1 MKIAWVLLFTFLVNL
16 PFGRLRRNERKFS
29 FKWWLYIHLPIP
41 LIIALRIWL
50 HINAWLIPLVVLA
63 AVAGQAVGGRL
74 KLNPEP
80 S

>member
-1 MKIAWVLLFTFLVNL
+1 MKILAVLLFTFLINL
-16 PFGRLRRNERKFS
+16 PFGWLRRNEKKFT

-50 HINAWLIPLVVLA
+50 QINPWLIPLIIAV
-63 AVAGQAVGGRL
+63 AVAGQAIGARL
-74 KLNPEP
+74 KLNPQP

>member
-1 MKIAWVLLFTFLVNL
+1 MKIALVLLFTFLINL
-16 PFGRLRRNERKFS
+16 PFGWLRRNEKKFT

-41 LIIALRIWL
+41 LTIVFRIWL
-50 HINAWLIPLVVLA
+50 QINPWFIPLII
-63 AVAGQAVGGRL
+63 AVAFAGQAIGARL

>member
-1 MKIAWVLLFTFLVNL
+1 MKIALVLLFTFLVNL
-16 PFGRLRRNERKFS
+16 PFGWLRRNEKKFT

-50 HINAWLIPLVVLA
+50 KINPWLIPLIIAV
-63 AVAGQAVGGRL
+63 AVAGQAIGARL